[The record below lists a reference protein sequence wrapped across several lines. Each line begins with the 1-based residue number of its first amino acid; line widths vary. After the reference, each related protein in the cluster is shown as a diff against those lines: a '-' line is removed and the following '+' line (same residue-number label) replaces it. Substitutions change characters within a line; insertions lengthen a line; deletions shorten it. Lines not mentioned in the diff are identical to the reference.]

1 MLNHLTLY
9 YVWLLFL
16 LDYPVRLFGQ
26 KQMHLGS
33 VLFIQRDR
41 QEKHIPV
48 PKVYISP
55 AAFSGAYRFL
65 VRAILMNAAVPC
77 CFETELINYGLSG
90 VEFVGIALVVPY
102 DTVVFIHNIDG
113 EEWRANKA
121 FTKFRKQ
128 IVYLH
133 RCFSFIIS
141 RNQLIYYHN
150 KRMNPITYE
159 GCCGLPC
166 YYYGKIYTNLCSCDT
181 ISLMTSIEGTVLEV
195 TYRNDENGWT
205 VMSLDWNGELTTAVG
220 CMPHIHEG
228 EFVRLFGA
236 WTEHRLYGRQFS
248 ATSVETRLPNTDEAI
263 RMFLASGLIKGV
275 GDAIAGRIVNRFG
288 EKTFEVIEKTPELLA
303 EVKGISRKLA
313 ESIAESF
320 LEHIAVKQVIIDLQG
335 MGLSVRQA
343 FRAFE
348 RYGSAASVLISENPY
363 RMIDD
368 IAGIGFERA
377 DRIAQNLGVDRESEF
392 RVDMGLKHELFC
404 AMNDG
409 HTCLPRGELV
419 RRASMMMGVEEELVE
434 ARISAMTL
442 SGDIVQKFINNTPA
456 VFHIAAHI
464 AETDTARRL
473 FLLSRSEAKVP
484 IRDPNEAYARYI
496 GGVEMSEE
504 QERAVLLAL
513 SAQVAVITG
522 GPGTG
527 KTTIIKAIMS
537 IFEQSGVTTALC
549 APTGRAAKRIEQAS
563 GREAKTIH
571 RLLEY
576 GVGEDE
582 EFYSGARFIRNEEN
596 PLEAEAVIVDEAS
609 MVDIFLMRAL
619 LRALADG
626 TRLVIV
632 GDADQLPSVGP
643 GNVLRDMIKSGAF
656 PVSKLTKFYR
666 QKEGGSIVEN
676 AHRVNSGENP
686 EFYVTGDFVFVPESE
701 PEGVIE
707 KIKKLLTRELP
718 GEYDI
723 LEDTQ
728 ILCPVKKGIL
738 GVYNINMEIRELLNP
753 RLASKPEVKVKD
765 TVFRLGDK
773 VMQTKNNYG
782 MEWFYTDDLRYYNK
796 GLGVFNGDLGVIV
809 SLDLDAKEATIRFDG
824 NRDAVYALHE
834 LEQIE
839 HAYAVTVHK
848 SQGSEFPV
856 VIMPLF
862 GAGGRFFSRNLLYTA
877 LTRAMEKVVMI
888 GTKSTVE
895 YMVANNRILGRYTT
909 LDHEIKELGEV
920 LGCYGR

>member
-1 MLNHLTLY
+1 MG
-9 YVWLLFL
+9 F
-16 LDYPVRLFGQ
+16 
-26 KQMHLGS
+26 
-33 VLFIQRDR
+33 
-41 QEKHIPV
+41 
-48 PKVYISP
+48 
-55 AAFSGAYRFL
+55 
-65 VRAILMNAAVPC
+65 
-77 CFETELINYGLSG
+77 
-90 VEFVGIALVVPY
+90 
-102 DTVVFIHNIDG
+102 
-113 EEWRANKA
+113 
-121 FTKFRKQ
+121 
-128 IVYLH
+128 
-133 RCFSFIIS
+133 
-141 RNQLIYYHN
+141 
-150 KRMNPITYE
+150 
-159 GCCGLPC
+159 
-166 YYYGKIYTNLCSCDT
+166 
-181 ISLMTSIEGTVLEV
+181 MTSIEGTVLEI

-205 VMSLDWNGELTTAVG
+205 VMSLDFNGDLTTAVG

-236 WTEHRLYGRQFS
+236 WTEHKLYGKQFS
-248 ATSVETRLPNTDEAI
+248 ASSVETRLPNTDEAI

-275 GDAIAGRIVNRFG
+275 GDALAGRIVDAFG
-288 EKTFEVIEKTPELLA
+288 AKTFEVIENTPELLA
-303 EVKGISRKLA
+303 GVKGVSKRLA
-313 ESIAESF
+313 ESISESF
-320 LEHIAVKQVIIDLQG
+320 QEHIAVKQVIIDLQG

-348 RYGSAASVLISENPY
+348 RYGAAAGVLISENPY

-377 DRIAQNLGVDRESEF
+377 DRIAANLGVDRESEF
-392 RVDMGLKHELFC
+392 RIDTGIKHELFC

-419 RRASMMMGVEEELVE
+419 RRASKMMGIDEALVE
-434 ARISAMTL
+434 IRISAMTL
-442 SGDIVQKFINNTPA
+442 DGDIVQKFINNTPA
-456 VFHIAAHI
+456 VFHISAHI

-473 FLLSRSEAKVP
+473 FLLSRSKPTIP
-484 IRDPNEAYARYI
+484 IKDPNEAYTRYI
-496 GGVEMSEE
+496 GDVELSEE
-504 QERAVLLAL
+504 QERAVLMAL
-513 SAQVAVITG
+513 SAQLVVITG

-537 IFEQSGVTTALC
+537 IFELSGITTALC

-582 EFYSGARFIRNEEN
+582 EFDNSARFMRNEEN
-596 PLEAEAVIVDEAS
+596 VLEAEAVIVDEAS

-626 TRLVIV
+626 TRLVVV

-643 GNVLRDMIKSGAF
+643 GNVLRDIIKSGAF

-666 QKEGGSIVEN
+666 QREGGSIVEN
-676 AHRVNSGENP
+676 AHKVNRGENP
-686 EFYVTGDFVFVPESE
+686 EFYVTGDFIFIPENDPDST
-701 PEGVIE
+701 VARV
-707 KIKKLLTRELP
+707 KKLLTEGELP
-718 GEYDI
+718 EQYNI

-753 RLASKPEVKVKD
+753 RLFSRPEVKVKD
-765 TVFRLGDK
+765 TVFREGDK
-773 VMQTKNNYG
+773 VMQTKNNYD

-796 GLGVFNGDLGVIV
+796 GIGVFNGDLGIIM
-809 SLDLDAKEATIRFDG
+809 SLDNDLKEATIRFDG
-824 NRDAVYALHE
+824 NRDAVYAFAE

-862 GAGGRFFSRNLLYTA
+862 AGGGRFLSRNLLYTA
-877 LTRAMEKVVMI
+877 LTRAKEKVIII
-888 GTKSTVE
+888 GMKSTVE

-909 LDHEIKELGEV
+909 LDHEIIELEEV

>member
-1 MLNHLTLY
+1 
-9 YVWLLFL
+9 
-16 LDYPVRLFGQ
+16 
-26 KQMHLGS
+26 
-33 VLFIQRDR
+33 
-41 QEKHIPV
+41 
-48 PKVYISP
+48 
-55 AAFSGAYRFL
+55 
-65 VRAILMNAAVPC
+65 
-77 CFETELINYGLSG
+77 
-90 VEFVGIALVVPY
+90 
-102 DTVVFIHNIDG
+102 
-113 EEWRANKA
+113 
-121 FTKFRKQ
+121 
-128 IVYLH
+128 
-133 RCFSFIIS
+133 
-141 RNQLIYYHN
+141 
-150 KRMNPITYE
+150 
-159 GCCGLPC
+159 
-166 YYYGKIYTNLCSCDT
+166 
-181 ISLMTSIEGTVLEV
+181 MTSIEGTVLEI

-205 VMSLDWNGELTTAVG
+205 VMSLDWGGDLTTAVG

-236 WTEHRLYGRQFS
+236 WTEHKLYGRQFS
-248 ATSVETRLPNTDEAI
+248 ATAVETRLPNTDEAI

-275 GDAIAGRIVNRFG
+275 GDVLAGRIVEAFG
-288 EKTFEVIEKTPELLA
+288 DKTFEVIEHTPELLA
-303 EVKGISRKLA
+303 EVKGVSRKLA
-313 ESIAESF
+313 EGIAESF

-335 MGLSVRQA
+335 MGLSVKQA

-348 RYGSAASVLISENPY
+348 TYGSAAAMLISENPY

-368 IAGIGFERA
+368 ITGIGFERA
-377 DRIAQNLGVDRESEF
+377 DRIAENLGVDRESEF
-392 RVDMGLKHELFC
+392 RVDTGVKHELFC

-409 HTCLPRGELV
+409 HTCLPRGELR
-419 RRASMMMGVEEELVE
+419 RRAAKMLGVSEDLVE

-456 VFHIAAHI
+456 VFHIFAHI
-464 AETDTARRL
+464 AETDVARRL
-473 FLLSRSEAKVP
+473 FMLSRNAPRVPIKDASEAFMK
-484 IRDPNEAYARYI
+484 YI
-496 GGVEMSEE
+496 GDVQMSEE

-513 SAQVAVITG
+513 SAQVVVITG

-537 IFEQSGVTTALC
+537 IFERSGVTTALC

-571 RLLEY
+571 RMLEY
-576 GVGEDE
+576 GLGAEE
-582 EFYSGARFIRNEEN
+582 EFDNSARFVRNDEN
-596 PLEAEAVIVDEAS
+596 PLEAEAVIMDEAS

-619 LRALADG
+619 LRALSDG

-643 GNVLRDMIKSGAF
+643 GNVLRDIIKSGAF

-676 AHRVNSGENP
+676 AHRVNNGENP
-686 EFYVTGDFVFVPESE
+686 EFYVTGDFIFVPEAA
-701 PEGVIE
+701 PDGVME
-707 KIKKLLTRELP
+707 RIKKLLTEELP
-718 GEYDI
+718 GEYNV

-753 RLASKPEVKVKD
+753 RLASKPEVKVRD
-765 TVFRLGDK
+765 TVFREGDK
-773 VMQTKNNYG
+773 VMQTKNNYE
-782 MEWFYTDDLRYYNK
+782 MEWFCTDDTKYYNK
-796 GLGVFNGDLGVIV
+796 GIGVFNGDLGTIV
-809 SLDLDAKEATIRFDG
+809 DLDEDAKEATIRFDG
-824 NRDAVYALHE
+824 NRDAVYAFHE

-862 GAGGRFFSRNLLYTA
+862 GGGGRFLSRNLLYTA
-877 LTRAMEKVVMI
+877 LTRAKEKVIII
-888 GTKSTVE
+888 GQKSTVE

-909 LDHEIKELGEV
+909 LDHEIIELGEV
-920 LGCYGR
+920 LGGYGR